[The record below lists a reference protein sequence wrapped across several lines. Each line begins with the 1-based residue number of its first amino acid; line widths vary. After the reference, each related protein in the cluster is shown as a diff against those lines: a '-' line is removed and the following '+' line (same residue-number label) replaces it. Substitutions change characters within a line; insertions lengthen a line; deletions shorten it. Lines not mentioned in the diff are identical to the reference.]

1 MKNVIKVYLA
11 CGVVISAI
19 EMILTIKDGLYS
31 RLTGEGSKAIT
42 LLSGVF
48 ASLIWI
54 IAGPVHM
61 VAKIIKK

>member
-19 EMILTIKDGLYS
+19 ETILMIKDGLYA
-31 RLTGEGSKAIT
+31 RLNGGSNKTVT

-48 ASLIWI
+48 ATLIWI
-54 IAGPVHM
+54 VAGPVHM
-61 VAKIIKK
+61 VTKIIKK

>member
-19 EMILTIKDGLYS
+19 ETILTIKDGLYS
-31 RLTGEGSKAIT
+31 RLNYESGKSVA
-42 LLSGVF
+42 LVSGVL

-54 IAGPVHM
+54 VAGPVHM